1 MTDRPVMLAI
11 ETADR
16 MQEVGLRLADG
27 AFVAEPVDG
36 AARDRE
42 DLVPAIDRL
51 CGRCGVAPAEIACV
65 ALNAGPGGFTGLR
78 MAHAAAQALGL
89 AMGVKLVQVHAAAAA
104 AECARLDRVIDSTLP
119 VWVALACKGDEAWL
133 GRMDPACGHDPQDG
147 GSRRADGWDPGPTA
161 VLLADEHLP
170 ATFGPILA
178 RWGVRRLPRRGRA
191 EAVAGVAGRLLDA
204 GRTVPPEAMVP
215 IYPREAEAVRLWRQ
229 RHTSR

>member
-1 MTDRPVMLAI
+1 MADRPVTLAI

-27 AFVAEPVDG
+27 SFVAEPVDA

-51 CGRCGVAPAEIACV
+51 CGRCGVAPAEIGCV

-78 MAHAAAQALGL
+78 MAHAAAQAMGL
-89 AMGVKLVQVHAAAAA
+89 SMGVKLVQVHAAAAA
-104 AECARLDRVIDSTLP
+104 AECARQERVIERAVP

-147 GSRRADGWDPGPTA
+147 GSRTADTWDPGHQA

-170 ATFGPILA
+170 EAFGPVLE
-178 RWGVRRLPRRGRA
+178 RLRVRRLPRRGRA
-191 EAVAGVAGRLLDA
+191 EAVASVADRLLGA
-204 GRTVPPEAMVP
+204 GRTVPPEALVP

-229 RHTSR
+229 RHATR